1 MKRETQDRWIN
12 ISSGLLTALVI
23 IGIGYF
29 SFTSYQKIQQAALN
43 ENAAKISDENKIAK
57 SERIDTK
64 EVENE
69 LNRIAEEKRLEEAR
83 IAAEKAAREKAAR
96 EKAEAER
103 KAAEKAAQEKLARE
117 KAEQER
123 IIAEQKAAEKRETE
137 KVAAEKAAAEK
148 RAQEKL
154 AQEKIEQER
163 IATEKKQAEE
173 KAAQEK
179 AEAERKAAEK
189 KAAEQKAAEEKLAQE
204 KSEKER
210 LEKERIEKER
220 LAAEKKE
227 ADRKAAEAKKAEEE
241 SRIAAALN
249 SEYFS
254 QVHAYLYALWITP
267 PGSYGLSTTIQFKV
281 KEDGTIIG
289 TPIIIKESGNE
300 EFDNSVFVAIM
311 SAEKVPMPS
320 DPVVRK
326 YLAKEGFEITYRPT
340 N

>member
-1 MKRETQDRWIN
+1 MKRETQDQWIN
-12 ISSGLLTALVI
+12 VSSGILTLLVI
-23 IGIGYF
+23 AGVGYF
-29 SFTSYQKIQQAALN
+29 SISSYQKIQQAALN
-43 ENAAKISDENKIAK
+43 ENAVKISDENKIAK

-69 LNRIAEEKRLEEAR
+69 LNRIAEEKRLEEER
-83 IAAEKAAREKAAR
+83 IAAEKAAREKAER
-96 EKAEAER
+96 ERIAAEKR
-103 KAAEKAAQEKLARE
+103 AAEKAAQEKLARE

-123 IIAEQKAAEKRETE
+123 IEAEKKAAEKREAE
-137 KVAAEKAAAEK
+137 RIAAEKAAQEK
-148 RAQEKL
+148 KAQEKL
-154 AQEKIEQER
+154 AQEKAEQAR
-163 IATEKKQAEE
+163 IAEEKKQAE
-173 KAAQEK
+173 EK

-189 KAAEQKAAEEKLAQE
+189 KAAEEKAAAEKLAKE
-204 KSEKER
+204 KAEQER
-210 LEKERIEKER
+210 LEKER

-241 SRIAAALN
+241 ARIASALN

-267 PGSYGLSTTIQFKV
+267 PGSYGLTTTIQFKV

-289 TPIIIKESGNE
+289 TPIITQESGNE

-311 SAEKVPMPS
+311 SAEKVPMPN

-326 YLAKEGFEITYRPT
+326 YLAKEGFEIRFRPT